1 MMNNNDKKTNLG
13 DLLLHFRRNILE
25 SIKRQGIKHELTFSQ
40 IEVLNF
46 IGVSGEKTMKSIA
59 EYLMVTPPSVTE
71 IIREMEKKNLVRRLN
86 NDKDR
91 RIVSVVLTSATKN
104 NFISISKNKESILNQ
119 MVHKLNQKDRRT
131 LERIIKIIITA

>member
-1 MMNNNDKKTNLG
+1 MNNNDKKTNLG